1 MLSQNTS
8 QNLPHKIYYHILQGS
23 RYTFADER
31 NKKKL
36 LDTVLATQD
45 QEKWCIYAFCI
56 TDDKAYFLMGVNEEQ
71 NFLLGLQKI
80 TEQFTQYSNAN
91 RNRFWQAEVPVL
103 SFYIEELYSAEDL
116 VVYCRKVHHV
126 PLEKGYV
133 EHLADY
139 WWSSYITYIGIYAWE
154 MVEEGTLLLHFSPD
168 EELARRKF
176 RQYHCGK
183 VNIPCL

>member
-1 MLSQNTS
+1 MLSKNTS
-8 QNLPHKIYYHILQGS
+8 KKIYYHILQGS

-36 LDTVLATQD
+36 LDIVLATQN
-45 QEKWCIYAFCI
+45 QEKWHIYAFCI
-56 TDDKAYFLMGVNEEQ
+56 TDDRAYFLVGADEKQ
-71 NFLLGLQKI
+71 NFQLGLHNI
-80 TEQFTQYSNAN
+80 SEQFTQYSNAN
-91 RNRFWQAEVPVL
+91 RKRFWQSEIPVL
-103 SFYIEELYSAEDL
+103 SFYTEELHSSKDL
-116 VVYCRKVHHV
+116 AACCRKIHHI
-126 PLEKGYV
+126 PLEEGYV

-176 RQYHCGK
+176 RQYHCRK
-183 VNIPCL
+183 VNISRLL